1 VQNGNTT
8 RIIVAWEAVADMRA
22 NDESVP
28 EPISHRRYSGKLM
41 GRASPEELAHVIE
54 GLNKI
59 IA

>member
-1 VQNGNTT
+1 
-8 RIIVAWEAVADMRA
+8 MRA